1 MEKML
6 SRELMAE
13 FDIQLPWFEVM
24 DALASHEGSLRFNEL
39 AEQTMA
45 NPSSLSRQLDKL
57 EERNLVAREKGTGDD
72 GRAVDIVLTPRGHE
86 LWKLANP
93 AYYRIVRRVFTNS
106 LTDTDL
112 VALSRIF
119 GKVLEAD

>member
-1 MEKML
+1 MLPDPERLAVWRAFLTAHAAMEKML

-13 FDIQLPWFEVM
+13 FDIQLPWFEVL
-24 DALASHEGSLRFNEL
+24 DALTSNEGSLRFNEL

-57 EERNLVAREKGTGDD
+57 EERHLVARERGTGDD

-86 LWKLANP
+86 FRGCQK
-93 AYYRIVRRVFTNS
+93 
-106 LTDTDL
+106 
-112 VALSRIF
+112 
-119 GKVLEAD
+119 